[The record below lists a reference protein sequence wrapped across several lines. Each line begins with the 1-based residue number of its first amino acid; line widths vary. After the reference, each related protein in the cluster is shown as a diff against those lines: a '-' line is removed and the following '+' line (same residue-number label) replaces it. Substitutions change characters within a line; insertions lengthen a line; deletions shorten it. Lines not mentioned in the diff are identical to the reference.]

1 MAKKRRKKKR
11 RKAQERLIQPPELPS
26 SKEKLKE
33 KIPKKRKPYLTFSV
47 ILLLLIA
54 ALFVARLF
62 LFPGKVRKDSRLNVL
77 LVTLDTTRP
86 DRLGCYGYEKA
97 KTPRLDSLA
106 SKGVRFLNV
115 YCQVPLTTPSHCSI
129 LTGTYP
135 IYHLV
140 RNNGAYALRSE
151 ITTLAEVLKGKG
163 FETAAFVGSFTV
175 DSRFGLDQ
183 GFDVYDD
190 RFAEAQ
196 AFKALNSERKAEKVF
211 EAFSRWFD
219 KNHAAQFFC
228 WVHFYDPH
236 LPYEPP
242 SPYKEEF
249 ADNPYDGEIAC
260 MDHYVGEVVE
270 KLREKNIL
278 ANTIIILAGDH
289 GEAFGEKV
297 EAGHGIFLYEGT
309 MKVPL
314 IFYAESHLPQGLTV
328 KPRVRLID
336 LMPTV
341 LDMLNIPA
349 NKDIQGVSL
358 LPFIAGK
365 KKENLST
372 YIETYFPRE
381 NYGWSELVGFI
392 GGDWKYI
399 RAPKEELYN
408 LKKDPEETRNAIAEE
423 KKIAQEMRAKL
434 DEIIARNSSVLQS
447 TKREMTGEEKE
458 KLRSLGYISHSES
471 VPSGPLPDPKDRIEE
486 LRLVQQA
493 ETFDLEGNFAEAAGI
508 YEKILSLRP
517 QTPVSYVNVA
527 LMQAKMGHFED
538 AIRTLQQGTEKI
550 PKSEL
555 LLTRLGHTYMVT
567 GRLKKALEAMQAVLE
582 VNPRS
587 FDALLAS
594 AWILNFMGQ
603 KEEARGYFEKAL
615 AVEPENKFLR
625 KNYAMNLA
633 TSGKIQE
640 AIDIFKILVSDYPD
654 DYEIWQDLGIAY
666 GYAGKISDSIDSLKK
681 AVSLHPTPMGY
692 YNLAVAFKK
701 VGKIQEAVDY
711 LKLYLENTEGE
722 DESQVN
728 SARQELINLEKFL
741 RQK

>member
-11 RKAQERLIQPPELPS
+11 KKAQESVIRPPAPQPSTEEPRQQ
-26 SKEKLKE
+26 K
-33 KIPKKRKPYLTFSV
+33 PKKVKLYLVLSF

-54 ALFVARLF
+54 LLFVVRLF
-62 LFPGKVRKDSRLNVL
+62 LLPSKVRKDSRLNVL
-77 LVTLDTTRP
+77 LITLDTTRA
-86 DRLGCYGYEKA
+86 DRLGCYGYQKA

-135 IYHLV
+135 IYHQV
-140 RNNGAYALRSE
+140 HNNGSYALRPE

-163 FETAAFVGSFTV
+163 FATAAFVGSFTV

-190 RFAEAQ
+190 RFAEGQ
-196 AFKALNSERKAEKVF
+196 AFKALNSERKADKVF

-219 KNHAAQFFC
+219 KNHAGQFFC

-249 ADNPYDGEIAC
+249 ADNPYDGEISY
-260 MDHYVGEVVE
+260 MDDYVGKVVD
-270 KLREKNIL
+270 KLREKNLL
-278 ANTIIILAGDH
+278 ANTFLILAGDH

-297 EAGHGIFLYEGT
+297 EAGHGIFLYQGT

-314 IFYAESHLPQGLTV
+314 VFYAENHLPQGLTV

-341 LDMLNIPA
+341 LDMLDVA
-349 NKDIQGVSL
+349 ASKDIQGLSL
-358 LPFIAGK
+358 LPYIAGK
-365 KKENLST
+365 KKEDLDS

-381 NYGWSELVGFI
+381 NYGWSELVGLV

-408 LKKDPEETRNAIAEE
+408 LKKDPEEMRNVIDEE
-423 KKIAQEMRAKL
+423 KKIGQEKRAKL
-434 DEIIARNSSVLQS
+434 EETVARNSSLLQS
-447 TKREMTGEEKE
+447 AKREMTAEERE
-458 KLRSLGYISHSES
+458 KLRSLGYISYSEN
-471 VPSGPLPDPKDRIEE
+471 VPSGPLPDPKDRLGE
-486 LRLVQQA
+486 LRLIQQA
-493 ETFDLEGNFAEAAGI
+493 ETFDLESNFAEAAKI

-517 QTPVSYVNVA
+517 ETSVSYVNLA
-527 LMQAKMGHFED
+527 LMQAKMGKFED
-538 AIRTLQQGTEKI
+538 AISTLQQGVEKI
-550 PKSEL
+550 PKSEI
-555 LLTRLGHTYMVT
+555 LLTRLGHTYMVV

-594 AWILNFMGQ
+594 AWSLNFMGQ

-633 TSGKIQE
+633 TSGKIKE
-640 AIDIFKILVSDYPD
+640 AIDVFKILVSDYPD

-681 AVSLHPTPMGY
+681 AVSLHPTPLGY
-692 YNLAVAFKK
+692 YNLAVAFKN
-701 VGKIQEAVDY
+701 VGKIQEAVNY

-722 DESQVN
+722 DESRIT
-728 SARQELINLEKFL
+728 SARQELVNLEKFL

>member
-1 MAKKRRKKKR
+1 MAKKKR
-11 RKAQERLIQPPELPS
+11 RKRRKDKESVIRPPEPPS
-26 SKEKLKE
+26 SKEEFKD
-33 KIPKKRKPYLTFSV
+33 KIPKKRKLHLGFSV
-47 ILLLLIA
+47 ILFLLIA
-54 ALFVARLF
+54 ALLIFRFF
-62 LFPGKVRKDSRLNVL
+62 LLSNKVRKDSGLNVL
-77 LVTLDTTRP
+77 LVTLDTTRA
-86 DRLGCYGYEKA
+86 DRLGCYGYQKA

-106 SKGVRFLNV
+106 SKGIRFLNV
-115 YCQVPLTTPSHCSI
+115 YCQAPLTTPSHCSI
-129 LTGTYP
+129 LSGTYP
-135 IYHLV
+135 IFHHV
-140 RNNGAYALRSE
+140 HNNGIYALRPE
-151 ITTLAEVLKGKG
+151 ITTLAEVLKAKG

-175 DSRFGLDQ
+175 DSRFGLGQ

-190 RFAEAQ
+190 QFAEGQ

-219 KNHAAQFFC
+219 KNHSGQFFC
-228 WVHFYDPH
+228 WVHFFDPH
-236 LPYEPP
+236 LPYDPP

-249 ADNPYDGEIAC
+249 AENPYDGEIAY
-260 MDHYVGEVVE
+260 MDDYVGKVVD
-270 KLREKNIL
+270 KLQEKNIL
-278 ANTIIILAGDH
+278 ANTFLILAGDH

-314 IFYAESHLPQGLTV
+314 VFYAENHIPQGMIV

-341 LDMLNIPA
+341 LDMLDIQA
-349 NKDIQGVSL
+349 NKDIQGLSL
-358 LPFIAGK
+358 LPYIAGK
-365 KKENLST
+365 KKESLSS

-381 NYGWSELVGFI
+381 NYGWSELVGLVS
-392 GGDWKYI
+392 GDWKYI

-408 LKKDPEETRNAIAEE
+408 LKKDPGETINVIDEQ
-423 KKIAQEMRAKL
+423 KKIAQDKRTKL
-434 DEIIARNSSVLQS
+434 DETIARNSSLLS
-447 TKREMTGEEKE
+447 AKREMTAEEKE
-458 KLRSLGYISHSES
+458 RLRSLGYVSYSES

-486 LRLVQQA
+486 LHLIQQA
-493 ETFDLEGNFAEAAGI
+493 ETLDRNGKFDDAAKI

-517 QTPVSYVNVA
+517 ETALSYVNLG
-527 LMQAKMGHFED
+527 LMQAKMGQFD
-538 AIRTLQQGTEKI
+538 DTIRILQQGIEKI
-550 PKSEL
+550 PRSEIL
-555 LLTRLGHTYMVT
+555 LSRLGHTYLFL
-567 GRLKKALEAMQAVLE
+567 GRLKKALETMQAVLE

-594 AWILNFMGQ
+594 GWSLNLMGQ

-640 AIDIFKILVSDYPD
+640 AIDVFKALGSDYPD

-681 AVSLHPTPMGY
+681 AVSLHPTPNAY
-692 YNLAVAFKK
+692 FNLAVAFKK
-701 VGKIQEAVDY
+701 ILNVQQAVYY
-711 LKLYLENTEGE
+711 LKLYLENAETE
-722 DESQVN
+722 DESRIN
-728 SARQELINLEKFL
+728 SARQELVNLERLLK
-741 RQK
+741 QK